1 MASFWFLYVLHFR
14 RAPPG
19 FSWGPA
25 KPGFL
30 GLSYPSRGLGW
41 HSRWA
46 PPGLSW
52 GPAASGF
59 GLRRVLPMGGA
70 VYSDPE
76 LYCGRA
82 SIYSVCVSVCACAF
96 AAVVLACPRGSS
108 SRGVGRSTPVRRWP
122 RGTSYQG
129 VRILIMINS

>member
-1 MASFWFLYVLHFR
+1 MLKPWFFESATVFVQLLILR

-70 VYSDPE
+70 VYSNPE
-76 LYCGRA
+76 LFAEGLAYT
-82 SIYSVCVSVCACAF
+82 VCVVTSMSQWQPVWNVVCH
-96 AAVVLACPRGSS
+96 SDE
-108 SRGVGRSTPVRRWP
+108 
-122 RGTSYQG
+122 
-129 VRILIMINS
+129 

>member
-1 MASFWFLYVLHFR
+1 MCVLHFR

-30 GLSYPSRGLGW
+30 GLSYPSWVFLCVCVCVCVWWR
-41 HSRWA
+41 SRWA

-70 VYSDPE
+70 VYSNLE
-76 LYCGRA
+76 LFAEGLAYT
-82 SIYSVCVSVCACAF
+82 VCVVTSMSQWQPVWNVVCH
-96 AAVVLACPRGSS
+96 SDE
-108 SRGVGRSTPVRRWP
+108 
-122 RGTSYQG
+122 
-129 VRILIMINS
+129 